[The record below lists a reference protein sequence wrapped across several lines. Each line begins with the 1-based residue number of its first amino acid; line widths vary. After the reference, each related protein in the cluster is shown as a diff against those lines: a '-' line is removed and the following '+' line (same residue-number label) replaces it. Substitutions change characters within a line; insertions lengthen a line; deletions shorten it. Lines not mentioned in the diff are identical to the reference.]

1 MGYYDEVYL
10 KRLNRYGIDFQSRL
24 QTQRERL
31 FEFQLQ
37 KSLYYVN
44 FEYNG
49 EIQEGELTP
58 KSQDERQ
65 VLQYLLTRVSL
76 NIPNGT
82 IIMVPDKDGIKQ
94 PWMIYYLE
102 SIKASGYNRYIVL
115 KMTYYVTWKSRDGE
129 VQHSWA
135 YLYGQENNMLRDD
148 IKSRSRMDVIYT
160 ENLKSSFFVMPR
172 NEKLRK
178 DDYLVIGTDELKEG
192 YRVTGYDI
200 NSSPGVEYVTIDPMY
215 LKDLTPPPEKTEKD
229 SDDDFFWLTGGE
241 E

>member
-31 FEFQLQ
+31 FELQLQ

-102 SIKASGYNRYIVL
+102 SIKASGYNRYVVL
-115 KMTYYVTWKSRDGE
+115 RMTYYATWKSRDGE

-135 YLYGQENNMLRDD
+135 YLYGQ
-148 IKSRSRMDVIYT
+148 
-160 ENLKSSFFVMPR
+160 
-172 NEKLRK
+172 
-178 DDYLVIGTDELKEG
+178 
-192 YRVTGYDI
+192 
-200 NSSPGVEYVTIDPMY
+200 
-215 LKDLTPPPEKTEKD
+215 
-229 SDDDFFWLTGGE
+229 
-241 E
+241 